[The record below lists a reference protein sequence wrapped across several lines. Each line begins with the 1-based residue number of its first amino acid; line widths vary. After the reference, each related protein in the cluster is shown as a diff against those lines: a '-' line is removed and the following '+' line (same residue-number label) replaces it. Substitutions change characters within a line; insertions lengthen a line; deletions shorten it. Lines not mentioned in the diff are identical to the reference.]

1 MKTISLG
8 VDGTCALFCDDGY
21 REVMVGTIALYD
33 DEGERLHTTY
43 VAEAPEYGKKTFFAK
58 MDGEIEM
65 MRTRFPEARWVGIA
79 DGAHS
84 HWPWLE
90 AQTTW
95 QVVDFWHVAE
105 YLAGAAKAMA
115 RGKNQQ
121 GSWLEDAC
129 HRLKHENGVAKEL
142 LEEMEKER
150 LEVTKGAR
158 AKVLDQAIS
167 YFGNHQDRMGYSL
180 HVAMD
185 LPIGSGVTEAGCKI
199 VVKQRMCGSGMKWQ
213 MPGAKQILSL
223 RTMVLTNGRWEQF
236 WQKLSQFGFTKISGP
251 AEA

>member
-1 MKTISLG
+1 VSFFVLFGMVCIWLCQTCPIVSIDLG
-8 VDGTCALFCDDGY
+8 
-21 REVMVGTIALYD
+21 
-33 DEGERLHTTY
+33 
-43 VAEAPEYGKKTFFAK
+43 
-58 MDGEIEM
+58 
-65 MRTRFPEARWVGIA
+65 
-79 DGAHS
+79 
-84 HWPWLE
+84 
-90 AQTTW
+90 
-95 QVVDFWHVAE
+95 
-105 YLAGAAKAMA
+105 
-115 RGKNQQ
+115 
-121 GSWLEDAC
+121 
-129 HRLKHENGVAKEL
+129 EL
-142 LEEMEKER
+142 Q
-150 LEVTKGAR
+150 TKGAR

-167 YFGNHQDRMGYSL
+167 YFGNHQDRMGDSL